1 MLGFLFGSTM
11 FLVMLGSLALMLAVK
26 RHRKYRKVTK
36 WLVFVFALMA
46 GSAAALCFVGE
57 WAGGLL
63 TGLVTYM
70 LGAPAGAVGLV
81 ALFVVAAAVLDLLD
95 GQPDGFALA
104 AALVAPSLLAVT
116 GGALGLY
123 GAEATG
129 AMSQAGASLMSS
141 LIGL

>member
-1 MLGFLFGSTM
+1 CCWCWCTSTTARAARRWRCCWSPLSSWCTRPADHHLKKGVLIMLGFLFGSTM

-70 LGAPAGAVGLV
+70 LGAPAGAGGL
-81 ALFVVAAAVLDLLD
+81 
-95 GQPDGFALA
+95 
-104 AALVAPSLLAVT
+104 
-116 GGALGLY
+116 
-123 GAEATG
+123 
-129 AMSQAGASLMSS
+129 
-141 LIGL
+141 